1 MTEADSEIIKPEMLK
16 AFVWLQMSDGSIQQ
30 VEQEVAMYCPFICQ
44 EIHSGMG
51 SSKNYPISLPSR
63 VNPPMLSLILDYCR
77 FHQVPGRSNKERKSF
92 DEKFVR
98 MDTKRLCELTS
109 AADSLQLKPL
119 VDLTSRA
126 LARVIEGRTPE
137 EIREIFH
144 LPDDLTEEEK
154 LEPIKNTMD
163 DPRIR
168 LLNRLYA
175 RKRKE
180 LKERERLKNVE
191 VEEEHADERSVDDLL
206 SFINGDN
213 DDSKG
218 SRTSKNKKKNRK
230 RKDHHKTTP
239 SNSTSSSSNAESNE
253 LDSVCS
259 KPSLHGKLL
268 TDVCHETKLLD
279 TEDAGLAAEDEFD
292 DCDLDDD
299 IDPALKEKI
308 DRHPTPEYRLLTSG
322 GSTWRPE
329 MVRKG
334 IAVRGNKETTEGER
348 SLTSIYMDHS
358 RQGEGMVVTSPSN
371 LRISEYR
378 LQKTSLFGEG
388 KLLFSSYTYTARY
401 MYVFA
406 CGLPFGFGDFLIQS
420 GSIYNGSGGLCQKV
434 EFRLARENA
443 RDSFFGSREKTAT
456 VNH

>member
-16 AFVWLQMSDGSIQQ
+16 AYIWVQTSDGSIQQ
-30 VEQEVAMYCPFICQ
+30 IEQEVAMYCPFICQ

-51 SSKNYPISLPSR
+51 ASKNYPISLPSR
-63 VNPPMLSLILDYCR
+63 VNPSMLSLILDYCR

-126 LARVIEGRTPE
+126 LARVIEGKTPE

-180 LKERERLKNVE
+180 LKERERLKNAE
-191 VEEEHADERSVDDLL
+191 VEEERGDERSVDDLL

-213 DDSKG
+213 EDSKG
-218 SRTSKNKKKNRK
+218 ARNSKNKKKNRK
-230 RKDHHKTTP
+230 RKEHHKNVP
-239 SNSTSSSSNAESNE
+239 SNCTGTSHSTSSSSNAVDANKKESNLPHSLSNNSS
-253 LDSVCS
+253 LDSQ
-259 KPSLHGKLL
+259 LL
-268 TDVCHETKLLD
+268 IDVCDATHLLGIED
-279 TEDAGLAAEDEFD
+279 DRLPTEDEYD
-292 DCDLDDD
+292 DL
-299 IDPALKEKI
+299 DPALQEKI
-308 DRHPTPEYRLLTSG
+308 DREVEDFARRLNSN
-322 GSTWRPE
+322 WRP
-329 MVRKG
+329 
-334 IAVRGNKETTEGER
+334 
-348 SLTSIYMDHS
+348 
-358 RQGEGMVVTSPSN
+358 
-371 LRISEYR
+371 
-378 LQKTSLFGEG
+378 
-388 KLLFSSYTYTARY
+388 
-401 MYVFA
+401 
-406 CGLPFGFGDFLIQS
+406 DFLSPGQERRPITLS
-420 GSIYNGSGGLCQKV
+420 VNGNGSLRRFTSSNQHQK
-434 EFRLARENA
+434 
-443 RDSFFGSREKTAT
+443 
-456 VNH
+456 

>member
-16 AFVWLQMSDGSIQQ
+16 AYVWLQTSDGSIQL

-44 EIHSGMG
+44 EIHAGMG

-63 VNPPMLSLILDYCR
+63 VNPSMLSLILDYCR

-126 LARVIEGRTPE
+126 LARVIEGKTPE

-154 LEPIKNTMD
+154 LEPIKNTID

-191 VEEEHADERSVDDLL
+191 TEEDHGDERSVDDLL
-206 SFINGDN
+206 SFINGGGE
-213 DDSKG
+213 DSKG
-218 SRTSKNKKKNRK
+218 TRASKSKKKSRK
-230 RKDHHKTTP
+230 RKDLKTAY
-239 SNSTSSSSNAESNE
+239 SNCTSTSNNTSSSNHDVDVNKKETNE
-253 LDSVCS
+253 LHSESD
-259 KPSLHGKLL
+259 
-268 TDVCHETKLLD
+268 D
-279 TEDAGLAAEDEFD
+279 GLAAEDEFD
-292 DCDLDDD
+292 G
-299 IDPALKEKI
+299 IDPALKEKL
-308 DRHPTPEYRLLTSG
+308 DREVEDFARRLNSDWPEIMQEVLSRGQERRPLPLTVNG
-322 GSTWRPE
+322 
-329 MVRKG
+329 
-334 IAVRGNKETTEGER
+334 
-348 SLTSIYMDHS
+348 
-358 RQGEGMVVTSPSN
+358 
-371 LRISEYR
+371 
-378 LQKTSLFGEG
+378 
-388 KLLFSSYTYTARY
+388 
-401 MYVFA
+401 
-406 CGLPFGFGDFLIQS
+406 
-420 GSIYNGSGGLCQKV
+420 NGSLRRYTS
-434 EFRLARENA
+434 RL
-443 RDSFFGSREKTAT
+443 GSAPQLIPRK
-456 VNH
+456 HL

>member
-16 AFVWLQMSDGSIQQ
+16 AYVWLQTSDGSIQQ

-44 EIHSGMG
+44 EIHAGMG

-63 VNPPMLSLILDYCR
+63 VNPSMLSLILDYCR

-126 LARVIEGRTPE
+126 LARVIEGKTPE

-191 VEEEHADERSVDDLL
+191 IEEERGDERSVDDLL
-206 SFINGDN
+206 SFINGGSEDL
-213 DDSKG
+213 KG
-218 SRTSKNKKKNRK
+218 TGTSKTKKKSRK
-230 RKDHHKTTP
+230 RKDHHKNASSNCTSTSNNTSSP
-239 SNSTSSSSNAESNE
+239 SNDDANKKESDE
-253 LDSVCS
+253 LYSVS
-259 KPSLHGKLL
+259 GNPSLHNKLL
-268 TDVCHETKLLD
+268 TDVCNATKLLD
-279 TEDAGLAAEDEFD
+279 IEDDGLAAEDEFD
-292 DCDLDDD
+292 G
-299 IDPALKEKI
+299 IDPALKEKL
-308 DRHPTPEYRLLTSG
+308 DREVEDFARRLNSDWPEIMQEILSRGQERRPLPLAVNGNGSLRRFTKLTLFCRPQAQITARNDSPDTPISFKMEN
-322 GSTWRPE
+322 RPE
-329 MVRKG
+329 RDG
-334 IAVRGNKETTEGER
+334 WCAIDW
-348 SLTSIYMDHS
+348 L
-358 RQGEGMVVTSPSN
+358 
-371 LRISEYR
+371 
-378 LQKTSLFGEG
+378 
-388 KLLFSSYTYTARY
+388 
-401 MYVFA
+401 VFA
-406 CGLPFGFGDFLIQS
+406 SKL
-420 GSIYNGSGGLCQKV
+420 
-434 EFRLARENA
+434 
-443 RDSFFGSREKTAT
+443 
-456 VNH
+456 